1 MCLLR
6 PRYACAACPSSAR
19 CAAFVASDTDPQTQA
34 IVPRM
39 VPGTSAELCIL
50 CGHPWISHEG
60 VPCQDATHP
69 NFSFRRGG
77 CSDSKCGGFFS
88 DELRWAFLTRCICL
102 AAWMSHNLVPDSDPG
117 SASTSRPSTV
127 PTSALIAP
135 PPHAPPAPSS
145 ALSVS
150 APLAF
155 TTYAGVP
162 PVVLGSTG
170 TRRISSA
177 LRTLPHNQVASTST
191 VNHHVSR
198 RGYPAGANPFSTNRT
213 LTVVVYPMVIP
224 VTVPRTGLTSIVDF
238 TTQVVAALALHGL
251 SFAPLPETITEAA
264 AGEFSNQSWALLQP
278 NRRTDIITFTAHPT
292 ININNFGIDE
302 FTKLGKKFKNPDPAA
317 GPEGIIRHGSRTS
330 PALSTVPNLPSKTCR
345 EDQTLC
351 GRCHPWLMLAA
362 CFGRRAML
370 IPKQYLAAL
379 DPIAF
384 DFLAPWLM
392 LELEDPIPT
401 NLRHPL
407 CQFLINHM
415 DMQPSMIASPHS
427 PQLRKSMGIPE
438 FRAIQYGVDI
448 PIGTS
453 SFSMRLV
460 SDNNVLPL
468 PACMYDS
475 QVCHV
480 EDVTSHID
488 CSILM
493 SATDGTTPYYG
504 ALFCLLLLRYLDG
517 VGHPLELRGGVVG
530 EDEWSKHIND
540 PLCRVKL
547 FLEAISDN
555 NLLPAIESWQINLHF
570 VGLPLT
576 PKMSAETVPWPLHI
590 HTCGYAA
597 DVNITPA
604 LETMLL
610 SSARVK
616 MDDPTYVS
624 QFDLWLHAQILTVRA
639 PYREAKER
647 VGPRRSTRNR
657 GVSRH
662 PDSPVTFVPPPAS
675 RQVYTVDDS
684 SDSDAASNESQAH
697 IHDDL
702 LRDLQVGIEAAGL
715 QHSSTTDSL
724 SVTSEDIAET
734 VILRDSTSPDPFQDY
749 AGENMSEFG
758 FNLMRA
764 ETEAR
769 RNHRS
774 GDPEDEDD
782 RPTVSSVA
790 HVGGSRQNRAD
801 YLVEQIVRLQGREPT
816 HPVHF
821 PASFLSPVGPPRITG
836 LVSTTFTA
844 LQDDRTQS
852 LYFVGIQSLE
862 QCRTFCQMRAFPD
875 SAGHNGAIFQ
885 RLRAAGG
892 PVGRA
897 LAAIVDRAAYFV
909 GTSDQPIDI
918 AQDYANHCFNFRE
931 IDSLLVLDNS
941 YDGDIAFLPAPFSDA
956 RSTLLQ
962 SQRAPENTPV
972 FVLYVYHQHAEP
984 LRGASVPVP
993 AGQSAP
999 IFVPPAVAIAAPVP
1013 ISQARPIS
1021 SVPVLPAGNASVVY
1035 LLNRFAPEYAELAG
1049 WRATAYGSAY
1059 NHCLIERQ
1067 ILRLCQSLNIGFLG
1081 RNHTPAHIESLI
1093 KEAHVLLRRLNRAG
1107 TLPDTEWRLFDA
1119 LEVMLGDRILRVD
1132 VVLDRENPI
1141 AEAEFTAVRWNITS
1155 LMITIRSILNNFAN
1169 A

>member
-1 MCLLR
+1 M
-6 PRYACAACPSSAR
+6 
-19 CAAFVASDTDPQTQA
+19 
-34 IVPRM
+34 
-39 VPGTSAELCIL
+39 
-50 CGHPWISHEG
+50 
-60 VPCQDATHP
+60 
-69 NFSFRRGG
+69 
-77 CSDSKCGGFFS
+77 
-88 DELRWAFLTRCICL
+88 
-102 AAWMSHNLVPDSDPG
+102 SDP
-117 SASTSRPSTV
+117 P
-127 PTSALIAP
+127 
-135 PPHAPPAPSS
+135 
-145 ALSVS
+145 
-150 APLAF
+150 
-155 TTYAGVP
+155 
-162 PVVLGSTG
+162 
-170 TRRISSA
+170 
-177 LRTLPHNQVASTST
+177 
-191 VNHHVSR
+191 
-198 RGYPAGANPFSTNRT
+198 
-213 LTVVVYPMVIP
+213 
-224 VTVPRTGLTSIVDF
+224 
-238 TTQVVAALALHGL
+238 
-251 SFAPLPETITEAA
+251 
-264 AGEFSNQSWALLQP
+264 
-278 NRRTDIITFTAHPT
+278 
-292 ININNFGIDE
+292 
-302 FTKLGKKFKNPDPAA
+302 
-317 GPEGIIRHGSRTS
+317 
-330 PALSTVPNLPSKTCR
+330 
-345 EDQTLC
+345 
-351 GRCHPWLMLAA
+351 
-362 CFGRRAML
+362 
-370 IPKQYLAAL
+370 
-379 DPIAF
+379 
-384 DFLAPWLM
+384 
-392 LELEDPIPT
+392 
-401 NLRHPL
+401 
-407 CQFLINHM
+407 
-415 DMQPSMIASPHS
+415 
-427 PQLRKSMGIPE
+427 
-438 FRAIQYGVDI
+438 
-448 PIGTS
+448 
-453 SFSMRLV
+453 
-460 SDNNVLPL
+460 
-468 PACMYDS
+468 
-475 QVCHV
+475 
-480 EDVTSHID
+480 
-488 CSILM
+488 
-493 SATDGTTPYYG
+493 
-504 ALFCLLLLRYLDG
+504 
-517 VGHPLELRGGVVG
+517 
-530 EDEWSKHIND
+530 
-540 PLCRVKL
+540 
-547 FLEAISDN
+547 
-555 NLLPAIESWQINLHF
+555 
-570 VGLPLT
+570 
-576 PKMSAETVPWPLHI
+576 
-590 HTCGYAA
+590 
-597 DVNITPA
+597 
-604 LETMLL
+604 
-610 SSARVK
+610 
-616 MDDPTYVS
+616 
-624 QFDLWLHAQILTVRA
+624 
-639 PYREAKER
+639 ER

-702 LRDLQVGIEAAGL
+702 LPDLQILLRRSSSAIQLAPTHSRTMPVTDNEFECCAWNSF
-715 QHSSTTDSL
+715 QHISL
-724 SVTSEDIAET
+724 
-734 VILRDSTSPDPFQDY
+734 P
-749 AGENMSEFG
+749 GENMSEFG

-1049 WRATAYGSAY
+1049 WRATAYGTGVNVQTFGTY
-1059 NHCLIERQ
+1059 HTELRQ
-1067 ILRLCQSLNIGFLG
+1067 
-1081 RNHTPAHIESLI
+1081 I